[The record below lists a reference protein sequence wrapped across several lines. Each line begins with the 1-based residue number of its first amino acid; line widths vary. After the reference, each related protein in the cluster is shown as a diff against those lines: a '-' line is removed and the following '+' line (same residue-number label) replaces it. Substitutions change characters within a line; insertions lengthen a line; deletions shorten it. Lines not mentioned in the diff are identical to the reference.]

1 MGEQRWEDLF
11 ADLDAQMAMQNRLE
25 ADAQTAD
32 RTRREQALVG
42 WVDRVIGHRT
52 QPLRLI
58 LDGGVIIEGAVRDVG
73 ADWLLVRPQSGGED
87 LVRTAAVLSI
97 TGLGRRVGSDVT
109 SRRFGL
115 GSVLRELARDRAPV
129 EVLDRRGGRSAGTI
143 DVVHA
148 DALELARHDLTEA
161 RRAENVLGRVIIPFD
176 AVSVVR
182 RR

>member
-25 ADAQTAD
+25 ADAETAD
-32 RTRREQALVG
+32 RTRREQARVG

-58 LDGGVIIEGAVRDVG
+58 LDGGVLIEGAVRDVG

-115 GSVLRELARDRAPV
+115 GSVLRE
-129 EVLDRRGGRSAGTI
+129 
-143 DVVHA
+143 
-148 DALELARHDLTEA
+148 
-161 RRAENVLGRVIIPFD
+161 
-176 AVSVVR
+176 
-182 RR
+182 

>member
-25 ADAQTAD
+25 ADAETAD

-42 WVDRVIGHRT
+42 WVDRVIGHRA

-58 LDGGVIIEGAVRDVG
+58 QQI
-73 ADWLLVRPQSGGED
+73 
-87 LVRTAAVLSI
+87 
-97 TGLGRRVGSDVT
+97 
-109 SRRFGL
+109 
-115 GSVLRELARDRAPV
+115 LREFARDRAPV

>member
-1 MGEQRWEDLF
+1 
-11 ADLDAQMAMQNRLE
+11 
-25 ADAQTAD
+25 
-32 RTRREQALVG
+32 
-42 WVDRVIGHRT
+42 
-52 QPLRLI
+52 
-58 LDGGVIIEGAVRDVG
+58 
-73 ADWLLVRPQSGGED
+73 
-87 LVRTAAVLSI
+87 VRTAAVLSI

-115 GSVLRELARDRAPV
+115 GSVLREFARDRAPV